1 MAIPR
6 EVFSE
11 FKVGVIALV
20 LAPVVP
26 AIVTAVDSTA
36 VA

>member
-1 MAIPR
+1 MAIVR
-6 EVFSE
+6 VVLAA
-11 FKVGVIALV
+11 FKVGVIALL

-26 AIVTAVDSTA
+26 AIVTAVDSIA